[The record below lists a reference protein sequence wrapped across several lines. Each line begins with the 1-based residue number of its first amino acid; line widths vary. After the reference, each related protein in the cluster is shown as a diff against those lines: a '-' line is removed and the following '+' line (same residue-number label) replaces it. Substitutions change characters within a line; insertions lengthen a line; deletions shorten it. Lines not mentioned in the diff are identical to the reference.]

1 MPRPCGTVGDIR
13 TAFGRR
19 VRELRKELGISQEEL
34 ADRAGLHYTYVGG
47 IERGE
52 RNLGVINV
60 EKMAAALGVS
70 LAEFFAPF
78 TAHSLSKR
86 RSR

>member
-1 MPRPCGTVGDIR
+1 MGDIR

-19 VRELRKELGISQEEL
+19 VRELRNGLGISQEEL
-34 ADRAGLHYTYVGG
+34 ADRAGLHYTYIGG

-60 EKMAAALGVS
+60 EKMAGALGVS

-78 TAHSLSKR
+78 SARPASKR
-86 RSR
+86 HRIR

>member
-1 MPRPCGTVGDIR
+1 MGDIR
-13 TAFGRR
+13 AAFGQR

-52 RNLGVINV
+52 RNLGVVNV
-60 EKMAAALGVS
+60 ERVALALGVS

-78 TAHSLSKR
+78 SGRQRHGLTKR
-86 RSR
+86 PGRR